1 MDWKD
6 SVRLAPSD
14 IVKKAIHFCE
24 NTECENCPIYI
35 NGIEHRTRHDKQD
48 EHVPCVDNLIFE
60 LFINK
65 RTSN

>member
-14 IVKKAIHFCE
+14 IVEKAIHFCE
-24 NTECENCPIYI
+24 HTECKNCPIYI
-35 NGIEHRTRHDKQD
+35 NDIEHRTRHDKQD

-65 RTSN
+65 RTLN